1 MTCLCGSPSIRDM
14 GSVAVRPAVV
24 AGKFYPSQAPI
35 LRRDLENYLGTGFE
49 SAEKVEGAL
58 GCVVPHAGYMF
69 SGHVAGAV
77 FRKLPARPT
86 YLILCPNHTGR
97 GTPISV
103 MARGRWATP
112 LGEIQIATHLAEAL
126 LAQSSAASEDSLA
139 HVAEHSLEV
148 QLPFLQQMQAEFS
161 FVPIAVAVG
170 DYPALASLG
179 EAIGEAA
186 KKTGETVLI
195 IASSDMNHF
204 EPDSVTRRKDTNA
217 IERILALD
225 PAGLYEVLHR
235 EKNTMCGFGPTIA
248 MLTAAKQLG
257 ATKAELARYATSA
270 DHGGD
275 RTSVVGY
282 AGIIVS

>member
-1 MTCLCGSPSIRDM
+1 M
-14 GSVAVRPAVV
+14 GSVTVRPAAV

-35 LRRDLENYLGTGFE
+35 LRRDLENYLGAGFE
-49 SAEKVEGAL
+49 SAKKVKRAV
-58 GCVVPHAGYMF
+58 GCVVPHAGYMY

-77 FRKLPARPT
+77 FRRLPARPI
-86 YLILCPNHTGR
+86 YLVLCPNHTGR

-112 LGEIQIATHLAEAL
+112 LGEISIATNLAEAL

-139 HVAEHSLEV
+139 HAAEHSLEV

-161 FVPIAVAVG
+161 FVSIAVGVR
-170 DYPALASLG
+170 DYPTLASLG
-179 EAIGEAA
+179 KAIGEAVR
-186 KKTGETVLI
+186 KIGETVLI

-204 EPDSVTRRKDTNA
+204 EPDSITRRKDQNA

-235 EKNTMCGFGPTIA
+235 EGNTMCGFGPTIT
-248 MLTAAKQLG
+248 MLMAARQLG
-257 ATKAELARYATSA
+257 ATKAEFARYATSA
-270 DHGGD
+270 DHSSNY
-275 RTSVVGY
+275 TSVVGY